1 MFFKLIIALFCFI
14 VLLCGYTALTFLI
27 KFVHSISKSKKKE
40 LTSTEKYGTKSLNQ
54 IVDMIN
60 DDRTKKS
67 GKVLLLDGPWGS
79 GKTWV
84 WNNYIKSRLKHRKI
98 IYVSLFGKSDVHADV
113 FESILDNLP
122 HFRIDTFKT
131 KLGYFILSWIIVSIL
146 VFVGLHA
153 LPNDLPPDN
162 LLFFNKC
169 FIPEILHFL
178 QKYQNIIL
186 SIECGFL
193 LTFSFRKHLLGFFA
207 EKYLGVKCDNID
219 YKNFIKPADFVIC
232 FDDLERMISDL
243 NDSIL
248 TVRYKN
254 RGLPYHNVESFLAF
268 CDTLREQGFTV
279 LVICNSDEVGGDI
292 LSRYKEKVIT
302 RSFSYEIQEENLN
315 NILLKSKLSRGEQ
328 KFIKELLLKL
338 IAYLPN
344 AYNDNERIMTQ
355 KLINLRFVIALIE
368 KLKMLKQSKLYEKAE
383 KQHILFPAVSVRCAL
398 EHLCKDSF
406 DSDINHK
413 SSLAHIFGLFAYNAI
428 PEELSR
434 FISDGTE
441 DPALRKILSINQ
453 YTTIEKTLLNV
464 SLWDLSTEQLRA
476 LLAKINKLIKS
487 QSKVFSSLTNMQN
500 FLRTY
505 AYIVTECGDFFDVN
519 TMDVVL
525 QSTKDFLSKQPIE
538 THINILFKSFGEG
551 FIEEFGANIE
561 QRKNISFINN
571 KIQDYCLNILCKY
584 VINKHSVNTML
595 DRNIKYST
603 DGDANMIM
611 KHIMFCYLSSNSNQI
626 DMVIKSMK
634 NNYQLRSNWSRV
646 MISIAQSSFSNQ
658 KIIHKYFKLDSLYP
672 FNNLFK
678 QLDILLLHIEK
689 TSKDPREKKQ
699 SAQIRAN
706 IAGFISQE

>member
-1 MFFKLIIALFCFI
+1 MFFILIITLLGFI
-14 VLLCGYTALTFLI
+14 VALCVYRLLVALT
-27 KFVHSISKSKKKE
+27 KFVRSVRKSKNEE
-40 LTSTEKYGTKSLNQ
+40 LADTEKYATKSLKQ
-54 IVDMIN
+54 IVDMLNI
-60 DDRTKKS
+60 KS

-98 IYVSLFGKSDVHADV
+98 IYVSLFGKSDVHVDV

-169 FIPEILHFL
+169 FIPEILYFL

-232 FDDLERMISDL
+232 FDDLERMTSDL

-254 RGLPYHNVESFLAF
+254 RGVPYHNVESFLAF
-268 CDTLREQGFTV
+268 CDTLREQGFSV
-279 LVICNSDEVGGDI
+279 LIICNSDEVDGDI
-292 LSRYKEKVIT
+292 ISRYKEKVIT
-302 RSFSYEIQEENLN
+302 RSFSYEVQEENLN
-315 NILLKSKLSRGEQ
+315 NILLESKLSHVEQ
-328 KFIKELLLKL
+328 KFIKELLLNL

-344 AYNDNERIMTQ
+344 AYNSNEKNMTQ
-355 KLINLRFVIALIE
+355 KLINLRFVIAIID
-368 KLKMLKQSKLYEKAE
+368 KLKMLKQSKLYKKAE
-383 KQHILFPAVSVRCAL
+383 KQYILFPAVALYCAL
-398 EHLCKDSF
+398 EHLNKDAF
-406 DSDINHK
+406 DSDSINHK
-413 SSLAHIFGLFAYNAI
+413 PSLALIFGSFYYNSI

-441 DPALRKILSINQ
+441 DPALRKFLSINQ
-453 YTTIEKTLLNV
+453 YTAIEKTLLNV
-464 SLWDLSTEQLRA
+464 SIWDRSTKQLRA
-476 LLAKINKLIKS
+476 LLAKINKLIKN
-487 QSKVFSSLTNMQN
+487 QSKVFSSVNNMKN

-505 AYIVTECGDFFDVN
+505 IYILTECGESFDGA
-519 TMDVVL
+519 DVIW
-525 QSTKDFLSKQPIE
+525 QSVKIFLEKQSVEVYIK
-538 THINILFKSFGEG
+538 ILFESFGEG
-551 FIEEFGANIE
+551 FIEERNAVDE
-561 QRKNISFINN
+561 QRRNILFINN
-571 KIQDYCLNILCKY
+571 KIEDFCLDKLCER
-584 VINKHSVNTML
+584 VIK
-595 DRNIKYST
+595 KYSIETLFDITSNYHT
-603 DGDANMIM
+603 DKDINMIM
-611 KHIMFCYLSSNSNQI
+611 KYIAFCYLSSNSKQI
-626 DMVIKSMK
+626 DMVINSMK
-634 NNYQLRSNWSRV
+634 ENYQLRSNWSQA
-646 MISIAQSSFSNQ
+646 MISIARYPISNQ

-672 FNNLFK
+672 FNRLFK
-678 QLDILLLHIEK
+678 QLDILLLRIEDK
-689 TSKDPREKKQ
+689 SQDKREKKQ
-699 SAQIRAN
+699 ATQIRAN

>member
-1 MFFKLIIALFCFI
+1 MFFILIITLLGFI
-14 VLLCGYTALTFLI
+14 VALCVYRLLVALT
-27 KFVHSISKSKKKE
+27 KFVRSVRKSKNEE
-40 LTSTEKYGTKSLNQ
+40 LADTEKYATKSLKQ
-54 IVDMIN
+54 IVDMLNI
-60 DDRTKKS
+60 KS

-98 IYVSLFGKSDVHADV
+98 IYVSLFGKSDVHVDV

-169 FIPEILHFL
+169 FIPEILYFL

-232 FDDLERMISDL
+232 FDDLERMTSDL

-254 RGLPYHNVESFLAF
+254 RGVPYHNVESFLAF
-268 CDTLREQGFTV
+268 CDTLREQGFSV
-279 LVICNSDEVGGDI
+279 LIICNSDEVDGDI
-292 LSRYKEKVIT
+292 ISRYKEKVIT
-302 RSFSYEIQEENLN
+302 RSFSYEVQEENLN
-315 NILLKSKLSRGEQ
+315 NILLESKLSHVEQ
-328 KFIKELLLKL
+328 KFIKELLLNL

-344 AYNDNERIMTQ
+344 AYNSNEKNMTQ
-355 KLINLRFVIALIE
+355 KLINLRFVIAIID
-368 KLKMLKQSKLYEKAE
+368 KLKMLKQSKLYKKAE
-383 KQHILFPAVSVRCAL
+383 KQYILFPAVALHCAL
-398 EHLCKDSF
+398 EHLNKDAF
-406 DSDINHK
+406 DSDSINHK
-413 SSLAHIFGLFAYNAI
+413 PSLALIFGSFYYNSI

-441 DPALRKILSINQ
+441 DPALRKFLSINQ
-453 YTTIEKTLLNV
+453 YTAIEKTLLNV
-464 SLWDLSTEQLRA
+464 SIWDRSTKQLRA
-476 LLAKINKLIKS
+476 LLAKINKLIKN
-487 QSKVFSSLTNMQN
+487 QSKVFSSVNNMKN

-505 AYIVTECGDFFDVN
+505 IYILTECGESFDGA
-519 TMDVVL
+519 DVIW
-525 QSTKDFLSKQPIE
+525 QSVKIFLEKQSVEVYIK
-538 THINILFKSFGEG
+538 ILFESFGEG
-551 FIEEFGANIE
+551 FIEERNAVDE
-561 QRKNISFINN
+561 QRRNILFINN
-571 KIQDYCLNILCKY
+571 KIEDFCLDKLCER
-584 VINKHSVNTML
+584 VIK
-595 DRNIKYST
+595 KYSIETLFDITSNYHT
-603 DGDANMIM
+603 DKDINMIM
-611 KHIMFCYLSSNSNQI
+611 KYIAFCYLSSNSKQI
-626 DMVIKSMK
+626 DMVINSMK
-634 NNYQLRSNWSRV
+634 ENYQLRSNWSQA
-646 MISIAQSSFSNQ
+646 MISIARYPISNQ

-672 FNNLFK
+672 FNRLFK
-678 QLDILLLHIEK
+678 QLDILLLRIEDK
-689 TSKDPREKKQ
+689 SQDKREKKQ
-699 SAQIRAN
+699 ATQIRAN

>member
-279 LVICNSDEVGGDI
+279 LVICNSDEVVGDI

-315 NILLKSKLSRGEQ
+315 NILLESELFREEQ
-328 KFIKELLLKL
+328 KFIKELLLNL

-368 KLKMLKQSKLYEKAE
+368 KLKMLKQSKLYKKAE
-383 KQHILFPAVSVRCAL
+383 KQHILFPAVALHCAL
-398 EHLCKDSF
+398 RHLNKDSF
-406 DSDINHK
+406 DSDGVNRK
-413 SSLAHIFGLFAYNAI
+413 PSLAQVFGLLYSNST

-434 FISDGTE
+434 FIDDGTE
-441 DPALRKILSINQ
+441 EPNLRKILSINQ

-476 LLAKINKLIKS
+476 LLAKINKLIKN
-487 QSKVFSSLTNMQN
+487 QSKVFSSVKNMQN

-505 AYIVTECGDFFDVN
+505 IYILTECGESFDRA
-519 TMDVVL
+519 DVIW
-525 QSTKDFLSKQPIE
+525 QSVKIFLEKQSIE
-538 THINILFKSFGEG
+538 VYIKILFESFGEG
-551 FIEEFGANIE
+551 FIEELNTTDE
-561 QRKNISFINN
+561 QRKNILFINN
-571 KIQDYCLNILCKY
+571 KIEDFCLDSLCKHA
-584 VINKHSVNTML
+584 IKKCSIETLL
-595 DRNIKYST
+595 DKTSNYHT
-603 DGDANMIM
+603 DETINMIM
-611 KHIMFCYLSSNSNQI
+611 KYIAFCYLASNSKQI
-626 DMVIKSMK
+626 EMVIKSMK
-634 NNYQLRSNWSRV
+634 NSYQLRSNWSHA
-646 MISIAQSSFSNQ
+646 MISIAKYPIPNQ

-689 TSKDPREKKQ
+689 TSKDSREKKQ